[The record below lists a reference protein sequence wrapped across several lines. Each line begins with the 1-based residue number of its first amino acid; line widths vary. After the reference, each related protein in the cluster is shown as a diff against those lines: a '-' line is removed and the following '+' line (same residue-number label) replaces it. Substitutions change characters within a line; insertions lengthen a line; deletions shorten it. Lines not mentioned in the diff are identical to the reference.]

1 MSALQV
7 DNVEVTIGDHAI
19 LQCVNL
25 QVAPGEFVS
34 LLGPSGCGKTTL
46 LRSIAGLQSV
56 SAGAISAYG
65 EDITTMPTEKRE
77 FGMVFQSLA
86 LFSHLNL
93 LDNVTFPLRR
103 FGLSKVE
110 RNRKGEALL
119 EKVHLGGLG
128 KRSISQISGGQAQR
142 VALARALAQEP
153 RVLLLDEPFSALDA
167 QLREELRT
175 EVRVIQKELKL
186 PVIMVTHDQ
195 DEALT
200 VSDKVGVMN
209 AGRIE
214 QYGSPDELY
223 STPTSAFVADFIG
236 QRNHLCCSLKNGVLT
251 ELDSERKVTCRGLSS
266 REQHQDG
273 VYDLFFEPDAV
284 TRDGELEAELLFH
297 KKVGRQQQCC
307 ARRGDQII
315 WIENIWPD
323 LPDQASL
330 KFGLDLSL
338 CHLFPKLG

>member
-1 MSALQV
+1 LQ
-7 DNVEVTIGDHAI
+7 
-19 LQCVNL
+19 
-25 QVAPGEFVS
+25 PVS
-34 LLGPSGCGKTTL
+34 S
-46 LRSIAGLQSV
+46 
-56 SAGAISAYG
+56 GAIRAFG
-65 EDITTMPTEKRE
+65 EDITHLPTEQRE

-86 LFSHLNL
+86 LFTHLNL

-103 FGLSKVE
+103 LSLSALE
-110 RNRKGEALL
+110 RKRRGEALL

-128 KRSISQISGGQAQR
+128 QRSVSQVSGGQAQR

-175 EVRVIQKELKL
+175 EVRVIQKELQL

-223 STPTSAFVADFIG
+223 STPASAFVADFIG
-236 QRNHLCCSLKNGVLT
+236 QRNHLCCALKDGVLT
-251 ELDSERKVTCRGLSS
+251 ELGSEQKVSCRES
-266 REQHQDG
+266 QNHQYKDG
-273 VYDLFFEPDAV
+273 VYDLFFESDSVIPE
-284 TRDGELEAELLFH
+284 GELKAELLFH

-307 ARRGDQII
+307 ARRGDKII

-323 LPDQASL
+323 RPEQSL
-330 KFGLDLSL
+330 LQFGLDLSR
-338 CHLFPKLG
+338 CHLFPKQG